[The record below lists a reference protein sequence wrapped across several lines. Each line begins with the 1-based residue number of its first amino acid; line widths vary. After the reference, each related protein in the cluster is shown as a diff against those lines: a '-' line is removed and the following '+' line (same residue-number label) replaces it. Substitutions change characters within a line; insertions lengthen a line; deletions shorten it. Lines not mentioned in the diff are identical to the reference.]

1 MTLPLA
7 AIATLAVLLVAGLT
21 ASLWTALEGPKELR
35 ETAGHLLVVLSP
47 LLLAVVAAIG
57 VRRTSTKEI
66 DRLVATF
73 LDVSVKQ
80 RLEMACLSHADTDF
94 PFPFSRVELA
104 RPSNGRSYAQFR
116 LHWAQGQR
124 PPAHVW
130 VKMNVI
136 NIEVVARLPVRCPDA
151 APGPVLETLF
161 IGDHNLDVL
170 TRHPV
175 LRHFHGTIQ
184 GAVAEGYQIRAHL
197 EGRDAGHA
205 ELQLSLRQKL
215 REHFLSSPYLKRY
228 FAEDV
233 TIAIGVIF
241 SEWRTSRLAPEEA

>member
-1 MTLPLA
+1 MAAIGTLA
-7 AIATLAVLLVAGLT
+7 ALLLVGL
-21 ASLWTALEGPKELR
+21 AAALWTALEGPKDLR

-47 LLLAVVAAIG
+47 LLLAVIAAIG
-57 VRRTSTKEI
+57 VRRTSTKQI

-80 RLEMACLSHADTDF
+80 RLEMACGAHADDDF
-94 PFPFSRVELA
+94 PFPFSRVELS
-104 RPSNGRSYAQFR
+104 RPSAGRSYAQFR

-124 PPAHVW
+124 PPTLVW

-151 APGPVLETLF
+151 APGPVLETHF
-161 IGDHNLDVL
+161 IDDHNLELL

-197 EGRDAGHA
+197 EGRDPGHA

-241 SEWRTSRLAPEEA
+241 SEWRASGLAAEGA